1 VHNKSGQCIQ
11 GVHNKSGQMLFQIKY
26 FFVVEKN
33 IKGNEK
39 KKKTFLIRSNCSYWD
54 CVKFDANFISLNYYS
69 GHSPDLHTG
78 SINLVHDGH
87 NLKKSVLKK
96 IIVYFSLFV
105 KNALYFFVCG
115 LYPGRPGGKNLSG
128 SLDEQFSPK
137 ITKKKLHFV
146 IAEIE

>member
-1 VHNKSGQCIQ
+1 
-11 GVHNKSGQMLFQIKY
+11 MQISS
-26 FFVVEKN
+26 V
-33 IKGNEK
+33 
-39 KKKTFLIRSNCSYWD
+39 LI
-54 CVKFDANFISLNYYS
+54 I
-69 GHSPDLHTG
+69 
-78 SINLVHDGH
+78 ILVTAQTSK
-87 NLKKSVLKK
+87 LAVLTLSMMATTSKKSVLKK